1 MNDLF
6 IGSWYS
12 NQIICILKETTGFGY
27 QFHLMTGKTNKEAY
41 QKSAKELRRLAKL
54 CDERAK
60 DE

>member
-1 MNDLF
+1 MIDVF
-6 IGSWYS
+6 TCTWHS
-12 NQIICILKETTGFGY
+12 NQRIVILKKTEGLGY

-60 DE
+60 DD